1 MYSNN
6 QNQQVLEAIGKLN
19 EQQINIVLQFIE
31 TLQPKR
37 FANPTSTPF
46 DPLANFVGATNHG
59 TLAQQI
65 DEALYEWVNF
75 LIK

>member
-19 EQQINIVLQFIE
+19 EQQIDIVLQFIE

-46 DPLANFVGATNHG
+46 DPLVSFVGATNHG
-59 TLAQQI
+59 NLAQQI
-65 DEALYEWVNF
+65 DETLYE
-75 LIK
+75 